1 MTNFLGEYE
10 CKLDA
15 KGRVMLPAGLKKQV
29 QPAAQEKFVINR
41 GFEKHLVL
49 YPMNEWEQTS
59 KEVNK
64 LNMYVKE
71 NREFVRRFYNG
82 ATELEL
88 DATGRLLLPKRLLE
102 YAGVDKDLIFVAC
115 ANRIEIWNT
124 ETYDK
129 HMSDDTIDFA
139 GLAEKVMGVN
149 KNDDKQQ

>member
-41 GFEKHLVL
+41 GFEKCLVL
-49 YPMNEWEQTS
+49 YPMNEWEQIS
-59 KEVNK
+59 KDVNK
-64 LNMYVKE
+64 LNMYVQE

-102 YAGVDKDLIFVAC
+102 YAGVDKDVVFFAY
-115 ANRIEIWNT
+115 ANRIEIWSKDA
-124 ETYDK
+124 YDK
-129 HMSDDTIDFA
+129 LMNEDSTDFA
-139 GLAEKVMGVN
+139 SLAEKVMGVN
-149 KNDDKQQ
+149 KNDDQQ